1 MSVIRFALQQRRI
14 VARKNAIRS
23 ASSSRDGFFYDAL
36 KWRRGTILG
45 WTVGSV
51 GAAVVALS
59 MVQPSFTATAE
70 ITAPLSG
77 SVGGDVT
84 FSSNAAYLAT
94 LAEAVRS
101 DDVIRSVA
109 NDMRLWNIPEFSNPS
124 SERLASIFRVNRVSA
139 EGSSAMEKETRTVAA
154 IKDALSISR
163 EGPNQAVRITIRA
176 RDPKTA
182 ADVANAVAQTSVR
195 SFAEKR
201 DQDENEAIHDLEQRL
216 NKLSAQ
222 IDAAKKT
229 ANDLRNSH
237 NSGDIEKRQQSQ
249 AELKTYQA
257 LHATV
262 LQQYAEAVRP
272 QTAISNHPQIITKAI
287 PDPSSNADRG
297 MLTLLLAACGGGLL
311 GTAVGA
317 RREFR
322 DRPIRSGDAV
332 ERALGFPFL
341 GTIAAVPGRR
351 LVPAAPQLPPLIL
364 HDDQD
369 ILRKALANIREM
381 MPEGGSY
388 VIGVSSAKA
397 AEGKSTITFNM
408 AVAASEG
415 PERVLLID
423 ADLHQPRLMHEIGM
437 PSSPSLDNILRSQTK
452 MSSPASTSE
461 YGFDFVGAHEPESTT
476 HPASVLGSTAMAEFL
491 ADARSQYDVIIC
503 DLPAISNHADP
514 AVFASSLDVVVLV
527 AEWGTSATTL
537 ARAARQS
544 QAISERVHGVL
555 INKAPSGV
563 IDLA

>member
-1 MSVIRFALQQRRI
+1 MSAINFALQQRRI
-14 VARKNAIRS
+14 MARKNAIRS

-36 KWRRGTILG
+36 KWRRGTILI
-45 WTVGSV
+45 WTAGSV
-51 GAAVVALS
+51 GVAAMALA

-70 ITAPLSG
+70 ITAPLSD
-77 SVGGDVT
+77 SVADDAS

-101 DDVIRSVA
+101 DDVIRSVV
-109 NDMRLWNIPEFSNPS
+109 NDMQLWNIPEFSSPS

-139 EGSSAMEKETRTVAA
+139 EGSSGIERATRTVAA

-163 EGPNQAVRITIRA
+163 EEPNQAVRITIHSRS
-176 RDPKTA
+176 PQTS
-182 ADVANAVAQTSVR
+182 ADVANAVAQTAVR

-201 DQDENEAIHDLEQRL
+201 DEDESEAIRGLEQRL
-216 NKLSAQ
+216 NKLSTQ
-222 IDAAKKT
+222 TDDAKK
-229 ANDLRNSH
+229 AAYDLRNDHS
-237 NSGDIEKRQQSQ
+237 SGDIEKRRKLQV
-249 AELKTYQA
+249 ELKTYQA

-262 LQQYAEAVRP
+262 LRQYAEAVKP
-272 QTAISNHPQIITKAI
+272 KTSISNHPQVITKAI
-287 PDPSSNADRG
+287 PDPTSNADRG

-311 GTAVGA
+311 GTAFGA

-332 ERALGFPFL
+332 EHAIGFPSL
-341 GTIAAVPGRR
+341 GTIATVPGRR

-369 ILRKALANIREM
+369 ILRKALANIREV
-381 MPEGGSY
+381 MPEGESY

-397 AEGKSTITFNM
+397 SEGKSTIAFNM
-408 AVAASEG
+408 AVVASEG
-415 PERVLLID
+415 RERVLLID

-437 PSSPSLDNILRSQTK
+437 PSSPSLNDILRGRMK
-452 MSSPASTSE
+452 WPAPANKSE
-461 YGFDFVGAHEPESTT
+461 YGFDFVGAHEPESTM
-476 HPASVLGSTAMAEFL
+476 HPASALGSTAMATFL

-503 DLPAISNHADP
+503 DLPDISNHADP
-514 AVFASSLDVVVLV
+514 IVFASSLDVVVLV

-544 QAISERVHGVL
+544 QAISARLHGILV
-555 INKAPSGV
+555 NKAPSCV
-563 IDLA
+563 TDFA

>member
-1 MSVIRFALQQRRI
+1 MSGIRFALQQRRI
-14 VARKNAIRS
+14 VARKNAIRG
-23 ASSSRDGFFYDAL
+23 ALPSRDGFLYDAL
-36 KWRRGTILG
+36 KWRRGTILI

-51 GAAVVALS
+51 GVAVVALS

-70 ITAPLSG
+70 ITAPFSG
-77 SVGGDVT
+77 SVADDAS

-109 NDMRLWNIPEFSNPS
+109 NDMHLWNIPEFSNPS

-139 EGSSAMEKETRTVAA
+139 EGSSATERETRTVAA
-154 IKDALSISR
+154 IKNALSISR
-163 EGPNQAVRITIRA
+163 ESPNQAVRITVRS

-182 ADVANAVAQTSVR
+182 ADVANAVAQTSAR

-201 DQDENEAIHDLEQRL
+201 DEDENQAINDLEQRL
-216 NKLSAQ
+216 NRLSAQ
-222 IDAAKKT
+222 TDAAKKT
-229 ANDLRNSH
+229 ADELRDAH
-237 NSGDIEKRQQSQ
+237 NGGDIEKRRKLQ

-262 LQQYAEAVRP
+262 LQQYAEAVKP
-272 QTAISNHPQIITKAI
+272 KTAISSHPRVITKAI
-287 PDPSSNADRG
+287 PDPSSNADRA

-311 GTAVGA
+311 GTAFGA

-332 ERALGFPFL
+332 EHALGFPFL
-341 GTIAAVPGRR
+341 GAIAAVPGRQ

-364 HDDQD
+364 RDDQD
-369 ILRKALANIREM
+369 ILRKALANIREVM
-381 MPEGGSY
+381 LEGGSY

-397 AEGKSTITFNM
+397 AEGKSTIAFNM
-408 AVAASEG
+408 AVVASEG
-415 PERVLLID
+415 RERVLLID

-437 PSSPSLDNILRSQTK
+437 PSSPSLNDILRGQTRPTAQANK
-452 MSSPASTSE
+452 SE
-461 YGFDFVGAHEPESTT
+461 YGFEFVGAHEPDSTM
-476 HPASVLGSTAMAEFL
+476 HPTSVLGSTAMATFL

-503 DLPAISNHADP
+503 DLPDISNHADP
-514 AVFASSLDVVVLV
+514 IVFASSLDVVVLV

-544 QAISERVHGVL
+544 QAISARIHGVL
-555 INKAPSGV
+555 VNKAPSGV
-563 IDLA
+563 VDFA